1 MSFEDKNYSFS
12 GKRKEKGV
20 SSYNE
25 ELIKCESSDKCEYKT
40 KIKVKIGNNQRI
52 LLLLRH
58 LNEEY
63 YLILHQ
69 HKLIIGYPMIYR
81 KIAPERS
88 TYHYKAFYEKGDDTY
103 ENQNKRGKDRC
114 EGYKFNDQ
122 DRLSIPIFEDFN
134 DKTFSICC
142 SCADTPI
149 TFESNSTI
157 YGGLPRNMRL
167 QCIND
172 NETNRKLYKERIV
185 SVKKSIRHLLPF
197 YAIFRFMSDVKIF
210 IIFHI
215 NIIKKEKDFSTY
227 YKLYEEKK
235 NNLNNN
241 ISYRYVLDDSKKEIK
256 LFDEKI
262 FNISSSSSAFDN
274 INIPSI
280 YNNYLLYPFFPDEL
294 YNIKY
299 DTLEYGCSYN
309 KALKFECIEND
320 EKKCEYTDSTCLKKS
335 ILIPITYVSDKND
348 VCGLIGYNDVSIWKN
363 ENCLENIKCIKNTV
377 ESYLNTAQEI
387 TKGNEEILTKLPI
400 INGKYP
406 HYIFKKKNYDIKS
419 SINKRSIQFFTDTNI
434 DHYIA
439 YEYYKEDRTEFI
451 LTIINEKNN
460 SHQETQSLEM
470 KKFKG
475 KNEDYMGHT
484 NDPYNQHGQHNN
496 GQHGQHNN
504 GQHGQHNNGQH
515 DKHNNGQH
523 DKHNN
528 GQHDKHNNAQHDE
541 HNKMHRINSDRNKN
555 DYIPSSYLHTIYKTF
570 SEHINRNNGNIYDDE
585 KKNLYDGTVF
595 YIETL
600 NELRIIN
607 ILFSD
612 SCNELNTDTC
622 GVLVH
627 IWNPSKEAIK
637 GRLKLQC
644 FINKEDKYTDEK
656 NLVYEQGVYH
666 FLFFFKVPLETF
678 LSFRNCT
685 VHAYGAF
692 QLYDMQTYINYK
704 KSFFRRFFYHQPKEI
719 NGIELYAQGI
729 KKFICCQEDIHICKI
744 KNIPQC
750 NTKESLN
757 LISVFISILILSL
770 IILIYFTGYK
780 KKKNTNT
787 QENLQSTQNVSL
799 NQNGTS

>member
-1 MSFEDKNYSFS
+1 MSFEDKNFSFS
-12 GKRKEKGV
+12 GQKKEKGV
-20 SSYNE
+20 SRYNE

-103 ENQNKRGKDRC
+103 ENQNRRGKDRC
-114 EGYKFNDQ
+114 EGYKFNNQ
-122 DRLSIPIFEDFN
+122 DRLSIPTFEDFN

-142 SCADTPI
+142 SCVDTPL
-149 TFESNSTI
+149 TFETSSNI

-167 QCIND
+167 HCIND

-185 SVKKSIRHLLPF
+185 AVKKSIRHLLPF

-235 NNLNNN
+235 NNLNNI
-241 ISYRYVLDDSKKEIK
+241 ISFRYVLDDSRKEIK
-256 LFDEKI
+256 LFDEKT

-280 YNNYLLYPFFPDEL
+280 YNNYLLYPFYPDEL

-335 ILIPITYVSDKND
+335 ILIPITYVSDKKD

-387 TKGNEEILTKLPI
+387 TKGNEEIVTKLPI

-419 SINKRSIQFFTDTNI
+419 SINKRSVEFFTDTNVN
-434 DHYIA
+434 HYIA

-460 SHQETQSLEM
+460 NHQETQSLEM
-470 KKFKG
+470 EKPEI
-475 KNEDYMGHT
+475 KNTDNMSDTNNAYYYNDYQNH
-484 NDPYNQHGQHNN
+484 NQHDDINNHNN
-496 GQHGQHNN
+496 I
-504 GQHGQHNNGQH
+504 
-515 DKHNNGQH
+515 
-523 DKHNN
+523 
-528 GQHDKHNNAQHDE
+528 
-541 HNKMHRINSDRNKN
+541 HRINSERNKN
-555 DYIPSSYLHTIYKTF
+555 HYNTSSYFHTIYKTF
-570 SEHINRNNGNIYDDE
+570 SDHIKGTNGNIYDDE

-612 SCNELNTDTC
+612 SCNELHTDTC

-627 IWNPSKEAIK
+627 IWNPSKESIK

-644 FINKEDKYTDEK
+644 FINKQDKYTDEK

-704 KSFFRRFFYHQPKEI
+704 KSFFRKFFYHQPKEI

-744 KNIPQC
+744 KNIPEC

-770 IILIYFTGYK
+770 IIVIYFTGNK
-780 KKKNTNT
+780 KKKNTNP
-787 QENLQSTQNVSL
+787 QENVESTQNVSL
-799 NQNGTS
+799 NQNGPS

>member
-12 GKRKEKGV
+12 GQRKEKGV
-20 SSYNE
+20 SSYKE

-69 HKLIIGYPMIYR
+69 HKLIIGYPMTYR

-149 TFESNSTI
+149 TFESNNSTI

-241 ISYRYVLDDSKKEIK
+241 ISYRYVLDDSRKEIK
-256 LFDEKI
+256 LFDEKT

-280 YNNYLLYPFFPDEL
+280 YNNYLLYPFYPDEL

-335 ILIPITYVSDKND
+335 ILIPITYVSDKKD
-348 VCGLIGYNDVSIWKN
+348 VCGLIGYNDISIWKN

-451 LTIINEKNN
+451 LTIMNEKNIT
-460 SHQETQSLEM
+460 HQETQSLEM
-470 KKFKG
+470 KKLKG

-484 NDPYNQHGQHNN
+484 NDAYNQHGEN
-496 GQHGQHNN
+496 
-504 GQHGQHNNGQH
+504 
-515 DKHNNGQH
+515 
-523 DKHNN
+523 
-528 GQHDKHNNAQHDE
+528 
-541 HNKMHRINSDRNKN
+541 NKMHSINSDRNKN

-570 SEHINRNNGNIYDDE
+570 SEHINRDNGNIYDDE

-757 LISVFISILILSL
+757 LISVFISILIISL
-770 IILIYFTGYK
+770 IIFIYFTGNK

>member
-1 MSFEDKNYSFS
+1 MSYEDKTFSFS
-12 GKRKEKGV
+12 GQRKEKGV
-20 SSYNE
+20 SAYKE
-25 ELIKCESSDKCEYKT
+25 ELIKCESSEKCEYKT

-58 LNEEY
+58 MNEEY

-69 HKLIIGYPMIYR
+69 HKLIIGYPMTYR
-81 KIAPERS
+81 KIAPEKS

-103 ENQNKRGKDRC
+103 ENQNRRGKDRC
-114 EGYKFNDQ
+114 EGYKFNNQ
-122 DRLSIPIFEDFN
+122 DRLSIPTFKDFN
-134 DKTFSICC
+134 DKGFSICC
-142 SCADTPI
+142 SCVDTSS
-149 TFESNSTI
+149 TFESNSNI

-167 QCIND
+167 QCVND
-172 NETNRKLYKERIV
+172 NESNRKLYKERIV
-185 SVKKSIRHLLPF
+185 AVKKSIRHLLPF

-235 NNLNNN
+235 NNLNNI
-241 ISYRYVLDDSKKEIK
+241 ISFRYVLDDSRKEIK
-256 LFDEKI
+256 LFDKKT

-280 YNNYLLYPFFPDEL
+280 YNNYLLYPFYPDEL

-320 EKKCEYTDSTCLKKS
+320 ETKCEYTDSTCLKKS
-335 ILIPITYVSDKND
+335 ILIPITYVSDRYN
-348 VCGLIGYNDVSIWKN
+348 VCGLIGYNDLSIWRN
-363 ENCLENIKCIKNTV
+363 ENCLENINCIKNTV

-387 TKGNEEILTKLPI
+387 TKGNEEIVTKLPI

-419 SINKRSIQFFTDTNI
+419 VINKRSVEFFTDTNV

-451 LTIINEKNN
+451 LTIMNEQNN
-460 SHQETQSLEM
+460 NNNNNNHQETQSVEM
-470 KKFKG
+470 EKSKKK
-475 KNEDYMGHT
+475 KKDHYMDHT
-484 NDPYNQHGQHNN
+484 NNNYSHDDDHNN
-496 GQHGQHNN
+496 NIHNTF
-504 GQHGQHNNGQH
+504 NNSER
-515 DKHNNGQH
+515 NN
-523 DKHNN
+523 
-528 GQHDKHNNAQHDE
+528 
-541 HNKMHRINSDRNKN
+541 N
-555 DYIPSSYLHTIYKTF
+555 DYNNTSSFYFDKIYKTF
-570 SEHINRNNGNIYDDE
+570 SDHVIGSNGNIQDEE

-612 SCNELNTDTC
+612 SCNELHSDTC

-644 FINKEDKYTDEK
+644 FINKKDKYTDEK

-678 LSFRNCT
+678 LSFKNCT

-729 KKFICCQEDIHICKI
+729 NKFICCQEDIHICEI

-757 LISVFISILILSL
+757 LISVFFSLLILSL
-770 IILIYFTGYK
+770 IILIYLTGNK
-780 KKKNTNT
+780 KKKNENT
-787 QENLQSTQNVSL
+787 QENIESTQNVSL
-799 NQNGTS
+799 NQNGPQ